1 MTYDITQFYNKT
13 IFVDANA
20 IIYHLQGLSPVA
32 KDIFKLAEQKKVS
45 LITTTR
51 VIDEVIHKI
60 LLIRA
65 REKFGITAKTIP
77 KLRKDKAKVK
87 ALSDDI
93 RTIYEFIRT
102 IHLQVKPIS
111 YNDLKK
117 LPDMMK
123 SFGLLGSDS
132 LILVMMNKFR
142 LKFLLSSDPDFQN
155 IDWIT
160 LIPALPEVS
169 QSE

>member
-1 MTYDITQFYNKT
+1 
-13 IFVDANA
+13 
-20 IIYHLQGLSPVA
+20 LSSVA
-32 KDIFKLAEQKKVS
+32 KDIFKLAEQKKVR

-77 KLRKDKAKVK
+77 KLRKDKTKVK
-87 ALSDDI
+87 ALSEDI
-93 RTIYEFIRT
+93 RIIFEFIQT
-102 IHLQVKPIS
+102 IHLQIKPIS
-111 YNDLKK
+111 YNDLK